1 VKLALLIL
9 VGLLV
14 LLQAGVRLWPVRP
27 EDYHQPI
34 TPEAFANVRFCP
46 EPGTRF
52 AIVPASLEPLIAAA
66 SAEPRTRILAGSA
79 AEGRVTLVSRSLI
92 WGFPD
97 VTTAEVT
104 PQGLCI
110 ISRQVIGSNDWG
122 QNAKRLNRWLETAY
136 GINPEL

>member
-1 VKLALLIL
+1 VKLALLAGFGL
-9 VGLLV
+9 VV
-14 LLQAGVRLWPVRP
+14 LAQAAIRLWPVRP
-27 EDYHQPI
+27 QDYHQTI

-46 EPGTRF
+46 EPGARL
-52 AIVPASLEPLIAAA
+52 AMEPPDLAPFIAAA
-66 SAEPRTRILAGSA
+66 RAEPRTRLLAGSA
-79 AEGRVTLVSRSLI
+79 TDGLVTFVSRSRI

-97 VTTAEVT
+97 VTTAEIT

-110 ISRQVIGSNDWG
+110 IARQVIGNNDWG